1 MISFKLIEEEHANIF
16 FASGLADRIEKD
28 IAGKIG
34 FYQFLSKTLELYLIH
49 FKDTLVN
56 MGGGSAE
63 DSPTQDPNEEKEM

>member
-1 MISFKLIEEEHANIF
+1 MISFKLIEEEHANNF
-16 FASGLADRIEKD
+16 FASGMADKIEKD

-56 MGGGSAE
+56 MGGGVE
-63 DSPTQDPNEEKEM
+63 ESPTQGIINEVKEQ